1 MWFVGHP
8 ERSPALIEQ
17 AIRLSPRDPQLS
29 FWLLTLG
36 RAQSDLGQTEAA
48 IGNLRKAVAANPSPA
63 WMRISL
69 AAVYARS
76 GRNVEAR
83 EAMAEALR
91 MMPDPMAGQPEATI
105 RGMRAQI
112 ELALHGYDPG
122 GIDGW
127 IGPTT
132 RRALIG
138 FQRDQGLSQSG
149 EGDDATLERLGIS
162 PTPAP

>member
-1 MWFVGHP
+1 
-8 ERSPALIEQ
+8 
-17 AIRLSPRDPQLS
+17 
-29 FWLLTLG
+29 
-36 RAQSDLGQTEAA
+36 
-48 IGNLRKAVAANPSPA
+48 
-63 WMRISL
+63 
-69 AAVYARS
+69 
-76 GRNVEAR
+76 
-83 EAMAEALR
+83 
-91 MMPDPMAGQPEATI
+91 MAGQPEATI

-138 FQRDQGLSQSG
+138 FQRDQGLAQSG